1 MSLESLELKREIGM
15 RVHKIRVEKQYTQ
28 AQFAEEIDISINF
41 LSEIENGKKGM
52 SQETIY
58 KLCERFNISADY
70 LLFGTD
76 TSEPPAVLT
85 RISDVAVTLTSAEL
99 SYVIKYLESLKKMKD
114 LNL

>member
-1 MSLESLELKREIGM
+1 M

-58 KLCERFNISADY
+58 KLCEGFQVSADY
-70 LLFGTD
+70 LLFGKD
-76 TSEPPAVLT
+76 ASEPPTVLT
-85 RISDVAVTLTSAEL
+85 RISDVAVKLTSSEL
-99 SYVIKYLESLKKMKD
+99 AYAIKYLESLKKMKD